1 MNSLYNK
8 CVTYKIDNFHKFYK
22 DSFKETLNKS
32 RLKAVCTS
40 CLHIFRQLAQKI
52 LVMRQHYCGLFVQPD
67 KKSDGAIC
75 TNDLISVSLKIK
87 NPTACIIP
95 NSRKDNLFILFC
107 GKLFSVFRLKN
118 LKAHIIKCIYLNI
131 KINLIFKKRILKC

>member
-1 MNSLYNK
+1 MSEAPI
-8 CVTYKIDNFHKFYK
+8 VI
-22 DSFKETLNKS
+22 SMETLNKS

-75 TNDLISVSLKIK
+75 TNDLISSSL
-87 NPTACIIP
+87 
-95 NSRKDNLFILFC
+95 ILFC
-107 GKLFSVFRLKN
+107 ITPVMQN
-118 LKAHIIKCIYLNI
+118 VN
-131 KINLIFKKRILKC
+131 